1 MFSTRLATGS
11 PDGGPGRQSLCV
23 HGAVCGEHTLRPQ
36 PTQNLNQMGLRPD
49 EPPGKLM
56 VHDRVNGLPPVFE
69 VLREKAPQ
77 FVPAGADSRPALL
90 PWSTKTSP
98 K

>member
-11 PDGGPGRQSLCV
+11 PNGGPGRQSPDV
-23 HGAVCGEHTLRPQ
+23 HGTVGGEHTLRPQ
-36 PTQNLNQMGLRPD
+36 PTQNLNQMGLRPAA
-49 EPPGKLM
+49 PPGKLM
-56 VHDRVNGLPPVFE
+56 VHDVVNGLPPVGE
-69 VLREKAPQ
+69 LLREKAPQ

-90 PWSTKTSP
+90 PWSTVTSP